1 MREAKED
8 VQDGGNDAK
17 TEQDSELKHGT
28 EDVISHSS
36 SFRQPTFGLQSRF
49 PKLEIRKF
57 RHTAASF
64 GLERFNGWSI
74 GTS

>member
-28 EDVISHSS
+28 EDVISHVHLSGNPRLVS
-36 SFRQPTFGLQSRF
+36 NPDFQNSKSESLDIQQPALD
-49 PKLEIRKF
+49 
-57 RHTAASF
+57 
-64 GLERFNGWSI
+64 
-74 GTS
+74 